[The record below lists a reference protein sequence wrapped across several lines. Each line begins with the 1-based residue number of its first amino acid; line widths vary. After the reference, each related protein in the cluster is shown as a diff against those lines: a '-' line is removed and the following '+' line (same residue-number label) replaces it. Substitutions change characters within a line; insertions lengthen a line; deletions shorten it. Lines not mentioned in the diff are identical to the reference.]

1 MRVSEDPASLSADC
15 VCDEVFALYLL
26 DLASKVN
33 REGYLLFVSFL
44 KALRQCLNLK
54 GWSIEGEGDSQ
65 GVLED
70 FCEVRNA
77 QNLPEVSNFFITEFI
92 DGPENHYDRRKFIGM
107 MLHFNAWLFAH
118 RYSNLKL
125 SLLANQ

>member
-1 MRVSEDPASLSADC
+1 

>member
-1 MRVSEDPASLSADC
+1 MAGKLS
-15 VCDEVFALYLL
+15 
-26 DLASKVN
+26 
-33 REGYLLFVSFL
+33 REGFALFVSFVQ
-44 KALRQCLNLK
+44 ALRECLNSR
-54 GWSIEGEGDSQ
+54 GWLIEGEVENQ
-65 GVLED
+65 GHGEV

-92 DGPENHYDRRKFIGM
+92 EEHENHYDRRKFIGL